1 MKLKNVL
8 IALAIAV
15 VVGLALG
22 SIIAYTSGALFGP
35 KDPLVTTSSSDVETS
50 LVNASELE
58 DQQKK
63 EDRAKAEKALSDAEK
78 ESKKAD
84 QTSSEK
90 KTKTQSTES
99 ATTQAQ
105 SQQAANTQAAAPQ
118 QQQQTQTGGGSATI
132 NVQGADLNMR
142 AAADPSATIVGSVS
156 NGTQVTVL
164 DRANGMV
171 HIQTGDGRQ
180 AWVAQ
185 DYVNG

>member
-35 KDPLVTTSSSDVETS
+35 KDPLVTASSSDVETS
-50 LVNASELE
+50 LVNASDLE
-58 DQQKK
+58 NQQKK

-84 QTSSEK
+84 QSTSEK
-90 KTKTQSTES
+90 KTKTQKTES
-99 ATTQAQ
+99 TTSQ
-105 SQQAANTQAAAPQ
+105 SQPQQAANTQAAAPQ
-118 QQQQTQTGGGSATI
+118 QQQAQAGGGSATI